1 MVNSF
6 DLKYTSKFAR
16 ILVLLQSQY
25 RTLTLPNFGGG
36 GGGGGWGARRSLVI
50 NPESVKSSL

>member
-25 RTLTLPNFGGG
+25 RTLTLPNLTLPNFGGG
-36 GGGGGWGARRSLVI
+36 GGGGGGG
-50 NPESVKSSL
+50 